1 MRCTVVTVVTV
12 GAVVVAAAS
21 GGAQTAAPPPPAE
34 RQIAGAVMPLPEPQ
48 RAGATIL
55 GFGADGKM
63 TTLRQGTNDFIC
75 LADNPAV
82 PRFHVACY
90 HKGLEPFMA
99 RGREL
104 RAQGHQEN
112 AVDSIR
118 VVELRSGR
126 YAIPPYAALYQVF
139 ARAED
144 YDAATGAVKSPGALH
159 VIYTPN
165 ATAESTGL
173 SPRPVPGL
181 PAAPWLM
188 QGGTPVAHIMVSPPL
203 PPPPSTP

>member
-1 MRCTVVTVVTV
+1 MVVVV
-12 GAVVVAAAS
+12 GAVVVAGAAAA
-21 GGAQTAAPPPPAE
+21 GRRVGAQTAASPPVE
-34 RQIAGAVMPLPEPQ
+34 RQIAGAVLPLPEPQ

-75 LADNPAV
+75 LADNPTV
-82 PRFHVACY
+82 PRFHASCY
-90 HKGLEPFMA
+90 HKGLEPYMA

-118 VVELRSGR
+118 VVELRNGR
-126 YAIPPYAALYQVF
+126 YVIPPYATLYQVF

-144 YDAATGAVKSPGALH
+144 YDAATGAVKNPGALH

-173 SPRPVPGL
+173 SPRPVPGV

-203 PPPPSTP
+203 PPPPSSTP